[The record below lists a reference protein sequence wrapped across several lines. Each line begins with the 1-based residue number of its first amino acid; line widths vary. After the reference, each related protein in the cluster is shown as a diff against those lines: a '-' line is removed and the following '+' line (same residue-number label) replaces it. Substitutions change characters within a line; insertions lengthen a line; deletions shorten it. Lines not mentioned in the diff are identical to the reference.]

1 MNFSIIIPVY
11 NRPEEIKELLDSLLF
26 TTYSKD
32 YEIVIV
38 EDGSTISSKEVV
50 EKLSD
55 KLNISYYNKENTG
68 PGDSRNYGMQRAKG
82 DYFILF
88 DSDCIIPNTYLSV
101 IEKELTI
108 NYVDCFGGP
117 DKALKSFSNIQ
128 KAINFAMTSFLT
140 TGGIRGGS
148 ERIDKF
154 QPRSFNMG
162 ISKKA
167 FETSKGFGN
176 IHPGEDPDLTIR
188 LWKLGYKTRLFST
201 AFVYHKRRI
210 DWEKFSLQ
218 VSKFGK
224 ARPILNQRY
233 PQYSK
238 ITYWFPAFFM
248 LGLIASVLV
257 LFVCYDFTFNDWPLK
272 LYFLYFVVIFIVS
285 SIQNKNPLIGLLSIV
300 AVWKQFKGYGF
311 GFLTSFFKVAIM
323 RQRPEKAFPELFFKM
338 NATINDDHEIAI
350 PTLPEELP
358 IVKSY
363 KKGIDKLTAPIQ
375 KMVDPTIQKTKIIGL
390 TGGIGSGKTT
400 VAKYMQSLGIPVYIS
415 DIEAKKVMEF
425 PQIIS
430 KIKNVFN
437 DDIVTNNKLDRDK
450 LAAIVFNHPEKL
462 KELNAIVH
470 PAVKN
475 HFENWIMEHQEQPLI
490 VKEAAILFE
499 SGSYKDCDAIISV
512 VAPLDTRIERV
523 IKRDRTTREKIMQR
537 INNQLSDDD
546 RIARS
551 QYIITNLNIEDTKNQ
566 VDKILNLLKNK

>member
-1 MNFSIIIPVY
+1 MYFSIIIPVY
-11 NRPEEIKELLDSLLF
+11 NRPEEIKELLDSLLL
-26 TTYSKD
+26 TTYSND

-50 EKLSD
+50 EKFSD

-68 PGDSRNYGMQRAKG
+68 PGDSRNYGMLRAKG

-101 IEKELTI
+101 IEKELTT

-188 LWKLGYKTRLFST
+188 LWKLGFKTRLFST

-248 LGLIASVLV
+248 LGLIASVIV
-257 LFVCYDFTFNDWPLK
+257 LFVCYDWPFNDWPLK

-323 RQRPEKAFPELFFKM
+323 RQRPETAFPDLFFKM

-430 KIKNVFN
+430 KIKNVFD

-523 IKRDRTTREKIMQR
+523 IKRDITTREKIMQR

>member
-1 MNFSIIIPVY
+1 MYFSIIIPVY
-11 NRPEEIKELLDSLLF
+11 NRPEEIKELLESLF
-26 TTYSKD
+26 VANYTKD

-38 EDGSTISSKEVV
+38 EDGSSVTCKDIV
-50 EKLSD
+50 ESYTHN
-55 KLNISYYNKENTG
+55 LNIAYFFKPNSG
-68 PGDSRNYGMQRAKG
+68 PGDSRNYGMQKAKG
-82 DYFILF
+82 EYFIIF
-88 DSDCIIPNTYLSV
+88 DSDCFIPKHYLSEV
-101 IEKELTI
+101 EKELTS

-148 ERIDKF
+148 EKINKF

-162 ISKKA
+162 ISKNA

-188 LWKLGYKTRLFST
+188 LWKLGFKTRLFAN

-233 PQYSK
+233 PEYSK
-238 ITYWFPAFFM
+238 IAYWFPTLFM
-248 LGLIASVLV
+248 LGLIASVLI
-257 LFVCYDFTFNDWPLK
+257 LFIFYDWSFNDWPLK
-272 LYFLYFVVIFIVS
+272 LYFLYFLIIFISS
-285 SIQNKNPLIGLLSIV
+285 SIQNKNPLIGFLSIV

-311 GFLTSFFKVAIM
+311 GFLYSFYKIFIL
-323 RQRPEKAFPELFFKM
+323 RQNPEFAFPELFFK
-338 NATINDDHEIAI
+338 NNLTSNPDQEIAI
-350 PTLPEELP
+350 HSQDELP
-358 IVKSY
+358 IIKSY

-375 KMVDPTIQKTKIIGL
+375 KIVEPKIQKTKIIGL

-415 DIEAKKVMEF
+415 DLEAKKVMEF
-425 PQIIS
+425 PHIIS
-430 KIKNVFN
+430 QIQQTFN
-437 DDIVTNNKLDRDK
+437 NDIVTNNKLDRDK
-450 LAAIVFNHPEKL
+450 LAAIVFNHPDKL
-462 KELNAIVH
+462 KELNGIVH
-470 PAVKN
+470 PAVKI
-475 HFENWIMEHQEQPLI
+475 HFENWVREHQSASII

-499 SGSYKDCDAIISV
+499 SGSYKDCDAIISI
-512 VAPLDTRIERV
+512 VAPMETRMERV
-523 IKRDRTTREKIMQR
+523 MKRDKTTSEKIMQR

-551 QYIITNLNIEDTKNQ
+551 QYVITNITLEDTKNQ